1 MKQLFLFALIL
12 CLPLSLFS
20 QNSAAVIDGN
30 WEGYIEVEG
39 QNQLISLIFT
49 TLDGVTDGAINIPR
63 QSSFDMPVDVPYKSA
78 DSLIFTFETGS
89 GPAYFRASI
98 GDRFP
103 NQISGHFQQM
113 ESIYPFTIH
122 KKALEI
128 SNSKDRYAEEEIS
141 IETPSHVI
149 AGSLVTPEFYEDS
162 TLVIF
167 VNGSGTQTRNSPVAG
182 FEIFKELS
190 LQLADHG
197 YFSFRYDDRGIGSST
212 GTTDATIPELAEDL
226 NQVASY
232 FTDGHQTHHFSS
244 VVYLGHSQGGI
255 VSLLAAEESAPRQLI
270 LLASPAFPGDEVIKQ
285 QIRHISQVQN
295 ISDEVVEENLEFQKR
310 VYNAARTG
318 TGWDELEKDI
328 ADRLQ
333 EQINELPEA
342 QQRTLGNMDQFIQA
356 QVSRQLD
363 GAKTRWFRSFIETD
377 PRPVLTE
384 LQIPVLA
391 LFGENDTEVLPEE
404 NRREFNRFQN
414 FVTTGT
420 ISKANHL
427 FQTSESG
434 LPGEYGR
441 LDHEFTD
448 GFINEIIH
456 FLNENDGN
464 DL

>member
-1 MKQLFLFALIL
+1 MKQLFLIVLY
-12 CLPLSLFS
+12 LSLPFS
-20 QNSAAVIDGN
+20 LFPQNNAIIDGN
-30 WEGYIEVEG
+30 WDGYIELDG
-39 QNQLISLIFT
+39 QNLAISLTFNT
-49 TLDGVTDGAINIPR
+49 FMGETDGAINIPQ
-63 QSSFDMPVDVPYKSA
+63 QSSFDMPVYIPFKTA

-89 GPAYFRASI
+89 GPAFFRAALS
-98 GDRFP
+98 DRSP
-103 NQISGHFQQM
+103 EKISGHFQQM
-113 ESIYPFTIH
+113 DVKYPFTIN
-122 KKALEI
+122 KKVIEPADSFE
-128 SNSKDRYAEEEIS
+128 RHTEEDFI

-149 AGSLVTPEFYEDS
+149 AGSLVTPESYEDS

-167 VNGSGTQTRNSPVAG
+167 VSGSGTQTRNSPVAG

-190 LQLADHG
+190 LQLADNG
-197 YFSFRYDDRGIGSST
+197 YFSFRYDDRGTGGST
-212 GTTDATIPELAEDL
+212 GTTDATLPELAEDL
-226 NQVASY
+226 NRVASY
-232 FTDGHQTHHFSS
+232 FTDGDQTNRFSS

-255 VSLLAAEESAPRQLI
+255 VSIIAAEESSPQQLI
-270 LLASPAFPGDEVIKQ
+270 LLSTPAMPGDEVIEQ

-295 ISDEVVEENLEFQKR
+295 IPEDVVEENIEFQER
-310 VYNAARTG
+310 VYEAARTG

-328 ADRLQ
+328 ADRLH

-342 QQRTLGNMDQFIQA
+342 QRRTLGNMDQFIQA

-363 GAKTRWFRSFIETD
+363 GAKTQWFRSFIETD
-377 PRPVLTE
+377 PRPVLAE

-404 NRREFNRFQN
+404 NRGEFNRYQN
-414 FVTTGT
+414 NVTTVT

-434 LPGEYGR
+434 MPGEYGR
-441 LDHEFTD
+441 LDQEFTD

-456 FLNENDGN
+456 FLNEGNGN